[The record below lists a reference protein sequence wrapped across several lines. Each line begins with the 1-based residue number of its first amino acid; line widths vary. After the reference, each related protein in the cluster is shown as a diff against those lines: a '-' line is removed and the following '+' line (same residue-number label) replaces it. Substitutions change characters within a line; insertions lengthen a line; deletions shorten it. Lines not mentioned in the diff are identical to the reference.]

1 MKIIVLHPTGNRNVR
16 AVLTAL
22 DHEGMLAEFDTSIS
36 VTSNA
41 SWLKV
46 LPNNIR
52 TEFLRRSF
60 DLPKNKIHANPF
72 LEVAR
77 ILLPKMKLPNLVRHE
92 YGWAS
97 VDAVYKNLDVST
109 SKRLD
114 NLTSKNLVHGVYA
127 YEDGA
132 LATFERA
139 KKLGLKCIYE
149 LPIAY
154 WELGRSLMIEEAE
167 RLPLWADTLGGGIK
181 DSQKKLDRKTREL
194 ELADIVITPG
204 KFVVDSLPAWAS
216 KKALVIAPFGS
227 PDIVE
232 KMVNSTPKKND
243 VRRPL
248 RVLFVGSM
256 GQRKGLADLFTAI
269 KLLNNDA
276 IELVVLGSLQAPME
290 FYRSEL
296 TRFTYELGRPHEAV
310 LGLMRSCDVFCLPSI
325 VEGRAL
331 VIQEAMSQGLPI
343 IITPNTGGADLIIE
357 GHTGFLVPIRS
368 PEIIAE
374 KICWFN
380 NNRLKIPEMGRSA
393 QEHAATYTWQSYGA
407 KIINELKKN
416 FSSNH

>member
-22 DHEGMLAEFDTSIS
+22 DHQGMLAEFDTSIS

-46 LPNNIR
+46 LPKNIR
-52 TEFLRRSF
+52 TELLRRSF

-77 ILLPKMKLPNLVRHE
+77 ILLPKIKLPKPVRHE
-92 YGWAS
+92 DGWAS

-114 NLTSKNLVHGVYA
+114 TLTSKNLVHGVYA

-139 KKLGLKCIYE
+139 KKLGLKCIYD

-154 WELGRSLMIEEAE
+154 WELGRSLMIEEAQ

-181 DSQKKLDRKTREL
+181 DSQKKLERKTREL
-194 ELADIVITPG
+194 ELADIVIAPG
-204 KFVVDSLPAWAS
+204 KFVGDSLPAWAS
-216 KKALVIAPFGS
+216 KKALIIAPFGS
-227 PDIVE
+227 PNIV
-232 KMVNSTPKKND
+232 KKIVDSTPKKND

-256 GQRKGLADLFTAI
+256 GQRKGLADLFKAI

-296 TRFTYELGRPHEAV
+296 TTFTYEAGRPHEAV

-374 KICWFN
+374 KISWFN
-380 NNRLKIPEMGRSA
+380 NNRSKIPAMGRSA

-407 KIINELKKN
+407 KIIDELKRN
-416 FSSNH
+416 FS